1 MFNYEFMQNAYLS
14 GTIIAIVSGF
24 IGVFVMAKGMAFLT
38 HILSEIGFAGSS
50 FALFMGWSPILGM
63 LGFTLV
69 SAITIGRLGE
79 QENRQESLITGVS
92 SIAIGSG
99 VAFLALSKKNSSSA
113 TSILF
118 GSIFSINTADVFQ
131 VIGLAIAVLI
141 VGILLYKRLRHF
153 AFDYST
159 AEYSMKNINIIEII
173 FLIMVA
179 ITVAVS
185 AQIVGSL
192 LIFILMTL
200 PASSAMRLGR
210 TVSQM
215 ITLSILFS
223 VVGVWIAIT
232 LSYFTDLPTSFYIA
246 MIESAIYFFS
256 LRVK

>member
-1 MFNYEFMQNAYLS
+1 MFSYSFMQNAYLS

-24 IGVFVMAKGMAFLT
+24 VGVFLMAKGMAFLT
-38 HILSEIGFAGSS
+38 HILSEIGFAGSA

-69 SAITIGRLGE
+69 SAISVGRLGKR
-79 QENRQESLITGVS
+79 ENREESLITAVS
-92 SIAIGSG
+92 SVAIGSG

-118 GSIFSINTADVFQ
+118 GSIFSISGTDVLQ
-131 VIGLAIAVLI
+131 VVGLAIIVLI
-141 VGILLYKRLRHF
+141 VGMLLYKRLRHF
-153 AFDYST
+153 SFDYST
-159 AEYSMKNINIIEII
+159 AEYSMKNITTIEVI
-173 FLIMVA
+173 FLIMIA

-215 ITLSILFS
+215 IVLSISFA
-223 VVGVWIAIT
+223 VMGVWIAIA

-246 MIESAIYFFS
+246 MIESAIYFLS